1 MPDLEA
7 AQLAMARA
15 DALAR
20 LSEEQGRL
28 TRRSY
33 TDVMRRANAE
43 VAGWMRTAGMDVLQ
57 DSAGNLVGRYATSR
71 PGTKALI
78 LGSHLDTVRD
88 AGKYDGPLGILV
100 ALAVV
105 DQLNRL
111 RRRLPFAVEII
122 CFADE
127 EGVRFGSAYLGSK
140 VVAGTFDR
148 SYLELR
154 DADGISVAEALCAF
168 GGDPDRLEMDR
179 RRPEE
184 LLGYCE
190 VHIEQ
195 GPVLEAHDL
204 PVGVVAA
211 IAGQS
216 RTSVAFEGVAGHAG
230 TVPMDL
236 RRDALCAAAEFV
248 LAVEALARREQGLV
262 ATVGQLSAVPG
273 ASNVIPGAAS
283 LTLDVRHAENAVREQ
298 ACRDL
303 QERVEAI
310 ARAREVDAH
319 CQVLQETGAVAC
331 APGLSRLL
339 EQAIEGAGYP
349 VHRLVSG
356 AGHDAVAMADVT
368 PVAMLFVRCKGG
380 ISHNPAESVA
390 VEDVAAAIT
399 VLCRFL
405 ELVVTSG
412 T

>member
-1 MPDLEA
+1 MQDLEVA
-7 AQLAMARA
+7 HVAMARA
-15 DALAR
+15 DALAG

-33 TDVMRRANAE
+33 TDAMRHANAE
-43 VAGWMRTAGMDVLQ
+43 VAPWMRAAGMDVLQ
-57 DSAGNLVGRYATSR
+57 DAAGNLVGRYAASH
-71 PGTKALI
+71 PGTKTLI

-100 ALAVV
+100 ALAAV
-105 DQLNRL
+105 DHLNRL
-111 RRRLPFAVEII
+111 GRRLPFAVEII

-127 EGVRFGSAYLGSK
+127 EGVRFGSAYLGST

-148 SYLELR
+148 SYLDLR
-154 DADGISVAEALCAF
+154 DDDGISLAEALRTF
-168 GGDPDRLEMDR
+168 GGDPDTLEAAA

-184 LLGYCE
+184 LVGYCE

-204 PVGVVAA
+204 PVGVVSG

-216 RTSVAFEGVAGHAG
+216 RIGVALTGAAGHAG

-248 LAVEALARREQGLV
+248 LAVEALARREPGLV
-262 ATVGQLSAVPG
+262 ATVGQLSAAPG
-273 ASNVIPGAAS
+273 ASNVIPGAVS
-283 LTLDVRHAENAVREQ
+283 LTLDVRHAENAVRER
-298 ACRDL
+298 ACRSL
-303 QERVEAI
+303 QGRLDAI
-310 ARAREVDAH
+310 ARAREVHAEW
-319 CQVLQETGAVAC
+319 QAVQETGAVAC

-339 EQAIEGAGYP
+339 EQAIEQAGYP
-349 VHRLVSG
+349 AHRLVSG

-368 PVAMLFVRCKGG
+368 PVAMLFVRCQGG

-390 VEDVAAAIT
+390 VEDVAVAIS
-399 VLCRFL
+399 VLRRFL
-405 ELVVTSG
+405 DLVASA
-412 T
+412 

>member
-7 AQLAMARA
+7 AHLVMARA

-28 TRRSY
+28 ARRSY
-33 TDVMRRANAE
+33 TDAMHRANAE
-43 VAGWMRTAGMDVLQ
+43 VAEWMRAAGMDVLR
-57 DSAGNLVGRYATSR
+57 DCAGNLVGRYAANR
-71 PGTKALI
+71 PGTRTLI

-100 ALAVV
+100 ALAAVEH
-105 DQLNRL
+105 LNRHG
-111 RRRLPFAVEII
+111 RRLPFAVEII

-148 SYLELR
+148 AYLDLR
-154 DADGISVAEALCAF
+154 DSDGISVAEAMRAF
-168 GGDPDRLEMDR
+168 GGDPDKLEVGR
-179 RRPEE
+179 RRPDA

-195 GPVLEAHDL
+195 GPVLEANDL

-216 RTSVAFEGVAGHAG
+216 RISVTFEGAAGHAG

-248 LAVEALARREQGLV
+248 LAVEALARSEPGLV
-262 ATVGQLSAVPG
+262 ATVGELSAAPG
-273 ASNVIPGAAS
+273 ASNVIPGVALLS
-283 LTLDVRHAENAVREQ
+283 LDVRHAENAVREQ
-298 ACRDL
+298 ACRSL
-303 QERVEAI
+303 RERAEAI
-310 ARAREVDAH
+310 ARARAVHARW
-319 CQVLQETGAVAC
+319 QVIQETRAIAC
-331 APGLSRLL
+331 APDLDRLL
-339 EQAIEGAGYP
+339 EQAIRAAGYR

-390 VEDVAAAIT
+390 VEDVVVAIT
-399 VLCRFL
+399 VLHRFL
-405 ELVVTSG
+405 ELVASA
-412 T
+412 